1 MASSVT
7 SHQSLTEADKLYG
20 QLYDLLYLSSAIIVA
35 GYTYFGA
42 LRRGLLQKIVTIDWN
57 FGGLGDTP
65 NSAISGQKC
74 HMVEEITLDETSRVQ
89 VIRMNA
95 AKLGEDALLTPFATN
110 HRISHNF
117 CARRSRNPL
126 GGAKSASFVVW

>member
-1 MASSVT
+1 VASSVT

-95 AKLGEDALLTPFATN
+95 AKLGEDALL
-110 HRISHNF
+110 
-117 CARRSRNPL
+117 
-126 GGAKSASFVVW
+126 